1 MDAHECPCIPFLLK
15 IVYDTFTFLDGIKYG
30 TGYGTSKKQAKSEA
44 AHRTL
49 EVLIPNFKNELGSQ
63 IQGGSSSLNEV
74 PDVSYFDTLRVED
87 PRVR

>member
-1 MDAHECPCIPFLLK
+1 MDTDECLCIPFAIK
-15 IVYDTFTFLDGIKYG
+15 ILYDSFMILDGIKYG

>member
-1 MDAHECPCIPFLLK
+1 MSFCPICDQNIIRYF
-15 IVYDTFTFLDGIKYG
+15 YFLDGIKYG